1 MTRPV
6 PAPGRAPA
14 AADLAWY
21 GVLREIGQARPRWD
35 LATGQPLHDPEIGAA
50 VASALAAAAARPGIG
65 ARLATYRDL
74 DGAPELRSA
83 AAAMLSASLGRDVAD
98 GELLVVPGAQA
109 ALRSVQAVM
118 RAARRRLLFP
128 VGLEYPGAADPQA
141 VLPPSAGAGR
151 WSAGGTVIDLQPDL
165 LDWDQVGAV
174 IISRPHSP
182 TGRIWPAGQMRRLR
196 DDAACRGAWLVI
208 DETFALPAMP
218 VQAEP
223 VQLVDGP
230 GVVHLWSFSKA
241 GLAAERLA
249 LVAAR
254 PEVIAVLRR
263 ELRASAIAAS
273 YLGQLLAAAL
283 LEAAAR
289 DGTGSRLGA
298 LYQQRWQ
305 ALRGALAAALPG
317 DAGAAVARWQGGPF
331 LWLSWA
337 GGPDDM
343 AVFRELLRRGV
354 GVTPGS
360 TVHVTGEPVRA
371 VRVGLDA
378 PAGQIGQVGALIGA
392 GLRAAAAGGRRPAR
406 HAARRPAR
414 SRTRTGVLESGGCRC
429 RPRFTVP
436 AAAWTGASGFRC
448 QPAVDGDRAAR
459 AGRGAGPPP
468 VHLHDAGRIQQ
479 IQPAEEPRHLVTGPQ
494 RRRHRGP
501 PVEPAGH
508 RHGLGQDVAG
518 RVGQRQPAAG
528 RHRGHQLPDDLI
540 RAVPVLDQVQDPDQH
555 HGDRAAR
562 VQGRRGLLE
571 EQARVAQVG
580 VEVSRRA
587 VRPAGQ
593 QGAGVHQDQGV
604 VVGVDD
610 PAARRDPLGHLM
622 SVIGSR
628 QPGPDVE
635 ELPDPRRAGQVAD
648 RGGQERPLGAG
659 PGGHARVGSGRFL
672 AGDPVRLVV
681 VLAAQPVVI
690 DPGRVRRGRVDHRR
704 RDRGL
709 ARGDLKPPD
718 PVCHRSSRP
727 PGPRRAGT
735 GDPKPG
741 RAPVPGR
748 ADQPGPARR
757 AGPGRGN
764 AGQCQQ
770 EDQ

>member
-1 MTRPV
+1 MTRPA
-6 PAPGRAPA
+6 PAPGRTPA

-21 GVLREIGQARPRWD
+21 GVLREIGQAQPRWD
-35 LATGQPLHDPEIGAA
+35 LATGQPLHDPEIGGA

-83 AAAMLSASLGRDVAD
+83 ATAMLSASLGRDVTG

-118 RAARRRLLFP
+118 RAAGRRLLFP

-141 VLPPSAGAGR
+141 ALPPSAGAGR
-151 WSAGGTVIDLQPDL
+151 WSAGGTVIDMQPDL

-196 DDAACRGAWLVI
+196 DDAARRGAWLVI
-208 DETFALPAMP
+208 DETFSLPAMP
-218 VQAEP
+218 LQAEP
-223 VQLVDGP
+223 VQPVDGP

-392 GLRAAAAGGRRPAR
+392 GLRAAAAGGRPPAR
-406 HAARRPAR
+406 HAGRRPAR
-414 SRTRTGVLESGGCRC
+414 SRAGTGVLGSGAAGAVRGLRC
-429 RPRFTVP
+429 RQPPGPEPQDFDASP
-436 AAAWTGASGFRC
+436 QWTA
-448 QPAVDGDRAAR
+448 
-459 AGRGAGPPP
+459 
-468 VHLHDAGRIQQ
+468 
-479 IQPAEEPRHLVTGPQ
+479 TGLP
-494 RRRHRGP
+494 G
-501 PVEPAGH
+501 PAG
-508 RHGLGQDVAG
+508 A
-518 RVGQRQPAAG
+518 PG
-528 RHRGHQLPDDLI
+528 RHRCTCTMPGGSSRSSPLKNPATWSRVRSVAGAEVRLLSSLVIVTASGRTSLAGWDSASQLPAGTAAISCRTISYGPSRSWI
-540 RAVPVLDQVQDPDQH
+540 RCRIPISITAT
-555 HGDRAAR
+555 
-562 VQGRRGLLE
+562 GRPRS
-571 EQARVAQVG
+571 RVAAAC
-580 VEVSRRA
+580 SRSW
-587 VRPAGQ
+587 P
-593 QGAGVHQDQGV
+593 
-604 VVGVDD
+604 
-610 PAARRDPLGHLM
+610 
-622 SVIGSR
+622 GSR
-628 QPGPDVE
+628 KS
-635 ELPDPRRAGQVAD
+635 A
-648 RGGQERPLGAG
+648 
-659 PGGHARVGSGRFL
+659 
-672 AGDPVRLVV
+672 
-681 VLAAQPVVI
+681 
-690 DPGRVRRGRVDHRR
+690 
-704 RDRGL
+704 
-709 ARGDLKPPD
+709 
-718 PVCHRSSRP
+718 SR
-727 PGPRRAGT
+727 
-735 GDPKPG
+735 
-741 RAPVPGR
+741 
-748 ADQPGPARR
+748 
-757 AGPGRGN
+757 
-764 AGQCQQ
+764 
-770 EDQ
+770 